1 MEAVK
6 EIENLYNVNK
16 DGFCFL
22 VCLAL
27 LPKTAVF
34 CGLACLG
41 IGRFFGQ
48 ESLFLIGVFISYG
61 EFCSPFSAVQ
71 TYFPPL
77 LHFYDLYLCIIL
89 VWWWAGCGKEIM
101 SEQEGAKLI
110 RWVFITS
117 PPSALEKVAL
127 SRLCQD
133 VLHSSHLENK
143 VYSVLVVELFTSCSP
158 VLFSTC
164 LCPFVMT
171 KRICV
176 WIYSFSYILDR
187 IQFPGARTRS

>member
-16 DGFCFL
+16 DDFCFL

-27 LPKTAVF
+27 LPKQQCFVD
-34 CGLACLG
+34 LLVPLSCLG
-41 IGRFFGQ
+41 IGGFFGQ
-48 ESLFLIGVFISYG
+48 ESLFLIGVFISYR
-61 EFCSPFSAVQ
+61 EFCSLFSAVQ

-77 LHFYDLYLCIIL
+77 LHFYDLHLCIIL

-110 RWVFITS
+110 HWVFITS

-127 SRLCQD
+127 SRLRQD

-176 WIYSFSYILDR
+176 
-187 IQFPGARTRS
+187 